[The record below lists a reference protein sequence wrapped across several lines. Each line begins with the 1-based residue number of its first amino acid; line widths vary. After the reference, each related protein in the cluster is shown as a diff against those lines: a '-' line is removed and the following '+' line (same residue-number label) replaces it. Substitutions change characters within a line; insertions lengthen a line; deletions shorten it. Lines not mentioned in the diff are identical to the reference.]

1 MAYPGQKSQFY
12 VIGQNKTCL
21 PNPSVKVFNKIV
33 VGGVAG
39 DLTLKGF
46 GILTEVAA
54 NGADCSAV
62 NNPVSSGILEAGS
75 ILTSS
80 VVSGVDE
87 ETTFTADTSGTVTVT
102 RNGQTITL
110 TDTPSFNNIAVTAGV
125 LASIDV
131 NNDGDDLEFGD
142 VITFPLTTNIGASI
156 SITLDQ
162 DDIQLAAGWYSYK
175 SESHEYIVPVVA
187 GEVIEGSFSSIKTP
201 NTASFACKA
210 YV

>member
-1 MAYPGQKSQFY
+1 MAYPGQKSHFY

-39 DLTLKGF
+39 SLTLKGF

-54 NGADCSAV
+54 DGADCSAV
-62 NNPVSSGILEAGS
+62 NNPVSGGILESGS
-75 ILTSS
+75 ILSSS
-80 VVSGVDE
+80 VLSGVTE
-87 ETTFTADTSGTVTVT
+87 ETQISPANTGTVTVT
-102 RNGQTITL
+102 RNGQAITL
-110 TDTPSFNNIAVTAGV
+110 TDVPSFNNIAVTNGELV
-125 LASIDV
+125 SINV
-131 NNDGDDLEFGD
+131 NNDGNGLEFGD
-142 VITFPLTTNIGASI
+142 VITVSGFFNAAASI

-175 SESHEYIVPVVA
+175 SESNEYTVPVVA

-201 NTASFACKA
+201 NTSNFSCKA